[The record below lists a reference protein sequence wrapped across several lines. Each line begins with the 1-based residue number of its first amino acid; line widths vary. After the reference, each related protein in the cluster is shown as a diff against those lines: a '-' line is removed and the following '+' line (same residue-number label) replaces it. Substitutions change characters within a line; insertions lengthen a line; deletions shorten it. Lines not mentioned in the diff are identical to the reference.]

1 MDEMTTAFDE
11 YLVRRAPYNDHIRA
25 QGDLPWFEDPARR
38 LAVCKRLGL
47 PPATEP
53 LEVRR
58 ALFERSGLG
67 TGRNSSYTN
76 RGENLV

>member
-1 MDEMTTAFDE
+1 MTTAFE
-11 YLVRRAPYNDHIRA
+11 QYQERRAPYIARIHA
-25 QGDLPWFEDPARR
+25 QGDLPWFEDPTRR

-47 PPATEP
+47 PEDTEP

-76 RGENLV
+76 RGDNLV

>member
-1 MDEMTTAFDE
+1 MTTAFE
-11 YLVRRAPYNDHIRA
+11 QYQERRATYNDAIRA
-25 QGDLPWFEDPARR
+25 QGDLPWFEDATRR

-47 PPATEP
+47 PEDTEP
-53 LEVRR
+53 LEVRQ

-76 RGENLV
+76 RGEHLV

>member
-1 MDEMTTAFDE
+1 MTTAFE
-11 YLVRRAPYNDHIRA
+11 QYQERRATYNDAIRA
-25 QGDLPWFEDPARR
+25 QGDLPWFEDPTRR

-47 PPATEP
+47 AEGTEP

>member
-1 MDEMTTAFDE
+1 MDEMTTAFE
-11 YLVRRAPYNDHIRA
+11 QYQERRATYNDAIRA
-25 QGDLPWFEDPARR
+25 QGDLPWFEDPTRR

-47 PPATEP
+47 AEGTEP

>member
-1 MDEMTTAFDE
+1 MTTAFDE

-25 QGDLPWFEDPARR
+25 QGDLPWFEDPTRR

>member
-1 MDEMTTAFDE
+1 MTTAFE
-11 YLVRRAPYNDHIRA
+11 QYQERRATYNDAIRA
-25 QGDLPWFEDPARR
+25 QGDLPWFEDPTRR

-47 PPATEP
+47 PGNTGP

-67 TGRNSSYTN
+67 TGRNSSYTTAAN
-76 RGENLV
+76 G

>member
-25 QGDLPWFEDPARR
+25 PGDLPWFEDPARR